1 MAIEPYL
8 KLYKA
13 HLKGICLEWYFPNEP
28 QSSVGFANWARA
40 NAPKDSDMFHQ
51 GGSHDLAGGWHLFE
65 FWGYERCQ
73 DEVKAF
79 AEEAGRRWGKHLIID
94 L

>member
-1 MAIEPYL
+1 MAIQPYL
-8 KLYKA
+8 KLYRPA
-13 HLKGICLEWYFPNEP
+13 MKGVCLEWFFPNEP

-40 NAPKDSDMFHQ
+40 NAPKDSGVFHQ

-65 FWGYERCQ
+65 FWNYELKAT
-73 DEVKAF
+73 EVYVF
-79 AEEAGRRWGKHLIID
+79 AHEAARRWGKKLIVE